1 LTKYSDLPPICKG
14 YLLNYHFWRQ
24 RYTKRNSWLKSYLF
38 AMEARSNE
46 ERFWPSQVKIGY
58 IPTGIY
64 RENQFQKDELKKFR
78 LMKKNHIRNI
88 AIISHVDH
96 GKTTLLNAMLKQ
108 TGVFRVNQAVED
120 RVMDSLDLEKERGI
134 TIMAKNTA
142 IDYNGVKINIVDTPG
157 HADFGGEV
165 ERSLNMV
172 DGAILLV
179 DASEGPL
186 PQTRFVL
193 KKALALHL
201 PIILIINKIDRA
213 DARIEEVINDTYDL
227 FIDLGAGENQI
238 EFPILYTNAK
248 IGVSHKKRGDDST
261 DLRPLLQTI
270 IEYIPAPRGNDED
283 IPQFLVT
290 NLDYDPYVGQIAL
303 GRLQSGKLEMNSN
316 YSLCTKEKIVPGIK
330 FTALYT
336 FYGLT
341 KKAVTSVESGDIIA
355 LSGVENVSI
364 GDTISSMTDP
374 RPLPRLQVDEP
385 TVSMMFYVN
394 DSPFA
399 GTEGKYLTS
408 RHLLERLE
416 KEALR
421 NVAIKIKKLD
431 RTDAFEVCGR
441 GELQMAVLIETM
453 RREGYELMVSRP
465 QVITKEQKG
474 KTLEPVERLFLDIP
488 EEFVGKITE
497 KLSVRKG
504 RMESL
509 VNKGSGRVSM
519 EFLIPSRG
527 LIGFRSQFLTD
538 TKGGGVMNSLLEDYS
553 PWFGPIPQRM
563 TGALVAD
570 RSGRVT
576 SYASFAMEDRGEM
589 IVEIGTE
596 VYAGMIVGERNRS
609 SDLNVN
615 IIKEKKLTNMRASTS
630 DTTIILRPPRILSL
644 DQAIEFIAEDE
655 LVEITPKSVRL
666 RKMELD
672 AARRQQKSRKD
683 D

>member
-1 LTKYSDLPPICKG
+1 
-14 YLLNYHFWRQ
+14 
-24 RYTKRNSWLKSYLF
+24 
-38 AMEARSNE
+38 
-46 ERFWPSQVKIGY
+46 
-58 IPTGIY
+58 
-64 RENQFQKDELKKFR
+64 
-78 LMKKNHIRNI
+78 MKKNHLRNI

-108 TGVFRVNQAVED
+108 TGVFRANQAVED
-120 RVMDSLDLEKERGI
+120 RVMDSMDLEKERGI
-134 TIMAKNTA
+134 TITAKNTA
-142 IDYNGVKINIVDTPG
+142 VTYEGIKINIVDTPG

-193 KKALALHL
+193 KKALLKGL
-201 PIILIINKIDRA
+201 PIILIINKIDRS
-213 DARIEEVINDTYDL
+213 DARIEEVINETYDL
-227 FIDLGAGENQI
+227 FIDLGAEENQI

-248 IGVSHKKRGDDST
+248 KGVSHKKPGDDSS
-261 DLRPLLQTI
+261 DLKPLLQTI
-270 IEYIPAPRGNDED
+270 IEHIPAPEGNDEEA
-283 IPQFLVT
+283 PQLLVT
-290 NLDYDPYVGQIAL
+290 NLDYDSYVGQIAV
-303 GRLQSGKLEMNSN
+303 GRLQNGRLEMNNN
-316 YSLCTKEKIVPGIK
+316 YSLCTGEKIIPGIK

-336 FYGLT
+336 FHGLT
-341 KKAVTSVESGDIIA
+341 KKVVESVESGDIIA
-355 LSGVENVSI
+355 LSGVENVTI
-364 GDTISSMTDP
+364 GDTISSLNDP
-374 RPLPRLQVDEP
+374 RPLPRLLVDEP

-394 DSPFA
+394 NGPFA
-399 GTEGKYLTS
+399 GREGKFLTS

-421 NVAIKIKKLD
+421 NVAIRIKKME
-431 RTDAFEVCGR
+431 RTDVFEVCGR
-441 GELQMAVLIETM
+441 GELQMAILIETM
-453 RREGYELMVSRP
+453 RREGYEMMVSRP
-465 QVITKEQKG
+465 RVITREEKG
-474 KTLEPVERLFLDIP
+474 KTYEPVERLFLDIP
-488 EEFVGKITE
+488 EEFVGRITE
-497 KLSVRKG
+497 KLSIRKG

-509 VNKGSGRVSM
+509 INKGSGRVSM

-538 TKGGGVMNSLLEDYS
+538 TKGGGVMNSLFEDYA
-553 PWFGPIPQRM
+553 PWFGPIPQRT

-589 IVEIGTE
+589 IVDIGTE
-596 VYAGMIVGERNRS
+596 VYEGMIVGEYNRS

-615 IIKEKKLTNMRASTS
+615 ITKEKKLTNMRASTS
-630 DTTIILRPPRILSL
+630 DATIILRPPRVLSL

-655 LVEITPKSVRL
+655 LVEATPESIRL

-672 AARRQQKSRKD
+672 ATKRQQRSRKEE
-683 D
+683 